1 MIWRRRSRA
10 PYVRSARHHSG
21 FLYTERHERARET
34 FGEALEINGK
44 YLPALFGLAQAHLAG
59 GNAASARQRLEE
71 LLGLWQG
78 GEDPIIS
85 QARQLLS
92 TLPR

>member
-1 MIWRRRSRA
+1 VADNITNLA
-10 PYVRSARHHSG
+10 LC
-21 FLYTERHERARET
+21 FLSTNRLERART
-34 FGEALEINGK
+34 LFGEALAVNAK
-44 YLPALFGLAQAHLAG
+44 YLPALFGLAQVHLQQG
-59 GNAASARQRLEE
+59 DSARARERLEE

-85 QARQLLS
+85 QARQLLA